1 MKVELNDET
10 LPKGTE
16 LFVNDLGALVN
27 GESVEIDEAAVEA
40 FELRTGTTVAEA
52 LKGDERIKV
61 SGPGSQTTAKTEDKK
76 KEGGE

>member
-16 LFVNDLGALVN
+16 LYVNDLGTLVN
-27 GESVEIDEAAVEA
+27 GEEVEFDDDAVEA

-52 LKGDERIKV
+52 LKGDARIKV
-61 SGPGSQTTAKTEDKK
+61 SGPGSQTHAKTEDKR